1 MTDRI
6 LIIESGDEW
15 RAIALPTDWDLD
27 DTDRYL
33 NGMAYGRAAVVPVE
47 TMADDG
53 GDRRRAREHPL
64 RHRRDDPDSF
74 LPVDGGEYGGGSM

>member
-47 TMADDG
+47 TMADD
-53 GDRRRAREHPL
+53 
-64 RHRRDDPDSF
+64 DPDSF